1 MKSNEAAISFW
12 LDDFDDIYSDFDS
25 RHYTKR
31 RVSEDFLHELAVS
44 LEYNETKAT
53 HLALILPSK
62 KRNLEIER
70 NIVSSLFHF
79 FQEQFIRCKEQYR
92 KAMHKG
98 LRMLISGTILMTLNF
113 VLTYYFKNS
122 LLLSLLR
129 VLAEPGS
136 WFLVWAGLDLLYY
149 DLKIRKKKLLY
160 FHHLTELKV
169 HFQSTE

>member
-70 NIVSSLFHF
+70 NIVSSLVHF

-92 KAMHKG
+92 KALHKG
-98 LRMLISGTILMTLNF
+98 LRMLIGGTILMNAELCIN
-113 VLTYYFKNS
+113 
-122 LLLSLLR
+122 LL
-129 VLAEPGS
+129 
-136 WFLVWAGLDLLYY
+136 F
-149 DLKIRKKKLLY
+149 
-160 FHHLTELKV
+160 
-169 HFQSTE
+169 